1 MLAPLSWLKD
11 YVDIDVTP
19 KELEEKLF
27 SCGFEVEEL
36 IEVGKDISNV
46 VVGLMESCEPIPDTH
61 LSLCQ
66 VNAGEHGTFQICCGA
81 DNVRA
86 GGKYPLALVGA
97 TVYATAKDHVT
108 IEGVMT
114 IKKGKLRGYESYG
127 MLCSGTE
134 LGLNEDLYPGAGYNG
149 LLVLPEDA
157 KVGADVKPILGMDD
171 WIFDIAITANRPDCQ
186 SIYGIAREVAA
197 VLGKECREP
206 ALDYTETAVKKDFK
220 VEVAAKDLCP
230 RYIAHYVHDVTI
242 GESPAWM
249 RRRLAL
255 VGINSISNMVDITN
269 YVLKEL
275 GQPMHAFDYAYLEG
289 DQINVRRANEGE
301 RIVTLDE
308 KEFML
313 NSSNLVICD
322 GVKPVALAGIMGGL
336 NSEIKDTTTEVMFE
350 SAKFARDNI
359 RKSSRALGQSSDSS
373 AMYAKGVYEYTTVMA
388 MKRALHLV
396 EELGCGKVS
405 STQLEVSTGN
415 SIEPKEMKVS
425 VKRVNGVLGIEVPEE
440 DMLRILSA
448 LQFAPSIDGDE
459 LTLQIPAYREDMDSY
474 PDVAEEVIRMYG
486 YEHVIPTFMP
496 TAKVTLGGLNLK
508 QKTELK
514 IKRALCA
521 AGAYEGVHYS
531 FFSPSDL
538 DLLRLPEDAP
548 ERKAIKLINPINVDL
563 SLMRTTLASEMLY
576 AISRNQKK
584 GILEG
589 RIFELG
595 NVFIPKALPLT
606 EYPDE
611 RETLCAGVF
620 GEKESFYTLKGLA
633 ETVADALN
641 VSFTYE
647 AAERTFLH
655 PYQTAEIFCEGEVST
670 GNSIEPKEM
679 KVSVKRVNGV
689 LGIEVPEEDMLR
701 ILSALQFAPSIDGDE
716 LTLQIPAYREDMDSY
731 PDVAEEVIR
740 MYGYEHVIPTFMP
753 TAKVTLGGLN
763 LKQKTE
769 LKIKRAL
776 CAAGAYEG
784 VHYSFFSPS
793 DLDLLRLPEDAPER
807 KAIKLINPINVDLS
821 LMRTTLASEML
832 YAISRN
838 QKKGILEG
846 RIFELGNVFIPKA
859 LPLTEYPDERET
871 LCAGVF
877 GEKESFYTLKG
888 LAETVAD
895 ALNVSFTYEAA
906 ERTFLHPYQTAEIFC
921 EGERVGYLG
930 KLSYEIQDELDMRVP
945 AYVMEID
952 LAALKKWYGKE
963 QIFTP
968 LPKFAEEKRDFA
980 FVVDKN
986 ITCAQIENG
995 IREACKYVT
1004 DVNLFD
1010 VYEGIQ
1016 LGPDKKS
1023 MAFSVVFTPQE
1034 EELTGEMVE
1043 GFVKKI
1049 LKHLEA
1055 TLDIRLRA

>member
-1 MLAPLSWLKD
+1 MLAPLSWLKE

-36 IEVGKDISNV
+36 NEVGKDIRNV
-46 VVGLMESCEPIPDTH
+46 VVGLVESCEPIPETH

-81 DNVRA
+81 DNVHA

-114 IKKGKLRGYESYG
+114 IKKGKLRGYESFG

-157 KVGADVKPILGMDD
+157 EVGADVKPIVGLDD

-197 VLGKECREP
+197 VLGKECKEP
-206 ALDYTETAVKKDFK
+206 ALTYTETEVTKDFK
-220 VEVAAKDLCP
+220 VTVSAQDLCP
-230 RYIAHYVHDVTI
+230 RYIAHYVHDVQI
-242 GESPAWM
+242 AESPAWM

-255 VGINSISNMVDITN
+255 VGIGSISNIVDITN

-275 GQPMHAFDYAYLEG
+275 GQPMHAFDYSYLEG
-289 DQINVRRANEGE
+289 DQIQVRRAAEGE
-301 RIVTLDE
+301 KIVTLDE
-308 KEFML
+308 KEFAL
-313 NSSNLVICD
+313 NPSNLVICD

-336 NSEIKDTTTEVMFE
+336 NSEIVDTTKEVMFE
-350 SAKFARDNI
+350 SAKFVRDNI
-359 RKSSRALGQSSDSS
+359 RKSSRALGQVSDSS

-405 STQLEVSTGN
+405 STHIEVSTGN
-415 SIEPKEMKVS
+415 SVEPKEMKVS
-425 VKRVNGVLGIEVPEE
+425 VKRLNGVLGITVPDEE
-440 DMLRILSA
+440 IIRILTA
-448 LQFAPSIDGDE
+448 LNFAPLINGDE

-496 TAKVTLGGLNLK
+496 TAEVTLGGLNLK

-514 IKRALCA
+514 IKQALCA
-521 AGAYEGVHYS
+521 AGAYEGIHYS

-538 DLLRLPEDAP
+538 DLLRIPEDSMR
-548 ERKAIKLINPINVDL
+548 RKAISLINPINVDL
-563 SLMRTTLASEMLY
+563 SLMRTTLAPQMLH
-576 AISRNQKK
+576 AIARNQKK
-584 GILEG
+584 AILEG

-595 NVFIPKALPLT
+595 NIFIPKDLPLT

-611 RETLCAGVF
+611 RETLCVGIF
-620 GEKESFYTLKGLA
+620 GEKENFFTLKGLA

-641 VSFTYE
+641 ISFAYK
-647 AAERTFLH
+647 AATKSFLH
-655 PYQTAEIFCEGEVST
+655 PYQTAEISCEGE
-670 GNSIEPKEM
+670 I
-679 KVSVKRVNGV
+679 
-689 LGIEVPEEDMLR
+689 
-701 ILSALQFAPSIDGDE
+701 
-716 LTLQIPAYREDMDSY
+716 
-731 PDVAEEVIR
+731 
-740 MYGYEHVIPTFMP
+740 
-753 TAKVTLGGLN
+753 
-763 LKQKTE
+763 
-769 LKIKRAL
+769 
-776 CAAGAYEG
+776 
-784 VHYSFFSPS
+784 
-793 DLDLLRLPEDAPER
+793 
-807 KAIKLINPINVDLS
+807 
-821 LMRTTLASEML
+821 
-832 YAISRN
+832 
-838 QKKGILEG
+838 
-846 RIFELGNVFIPKA
+846 
-859 LPLTEYPDERET
+859 
-871 LCAGVF
+871 
-877 GEKESFYTLKG
+877 
-888 LAETVAD
+888 
-895 ALNVSFTYEAA
+895 
-906 ERTFLHPYQTAEIFC
+906 
-921 EGERVGYLG
+921 VGYLG
-930 KLSYEIQDELDMRVP
+930 KVSYEIQDELDMRVP

-952 LAALKKWYGKE
+952 LAGLRKWYGKE

-986 ITCAQIENG
+986 ITCGEIEDG
-995 IREACKYVT
+995 IREACNYIT
-1004 DVNLFD
+1004 DVKLFD

-1023 MAFSVVFTPQE
+1023 MAFSVVFTPKDE
-1034 EELTGEMVE
+1034 EFTNEMVE
-1043 GFVKKI
+1043 GFVKKV
-1049 LKHLEA
+1049 LKNLEKKLNI
-1055 TLDIRLRA
+1055 TLRA

>member
-1 MLAPLSWLKD
+1 MLAPLSWLKE

-36 IEVGKDISNV
+36 NEVGKDIRNV
-46 VVGLMESCEPIPDTH
+46 VVGLVESCEPIPETH

-81 DNVRA
+81 DNVHA

-114 IKKGKLRGYESYG
+114 IKKGKLRGYESFG

-157 KVGADVKPILGMDD
+157 EVGADVKPIVGLDD

-197 VLGKECREP
+197 VLGKECKEP
-206 ALDYTETAVKKDFK
+206 ALTYTETEVTKDFK
-220 VEVAAKDLCP
+220 VTVSAQDLCP
-230 RYIAHYVHDVTI
+230 RYIAHYVHDVQI
-242 GESPAWM
+242 AESPAWM

-255 VGINSISNMVDITN
+255 VGIGSISNIVDITN

-275 GQPMHAFDYAYLEG
+275 GQPMHAFDYSYLEG
-289 DQINVRRANEGE
+289 DQIQVRRAAEGE
-301 RIVTLDE
+301 KIVTLDE
-308 KEFML
+308 KEFAL
-313 NSSNLVICD
+313 NPSNLVICD
-322 GVKPVALAGIMGGL
+322 GVKAVALAGIMGGL
-336 NSEIKDTTTEVMFE
+336 NSEIVDTTKEVMFE

-359 RKSSRALGQSSDSS
+359 RKSSRALGQASDSS

-405 STQLEVSTGN
+405 STHIEVSTGN
-415 SIEPKEMKVS
+415 SVEPKEMKVS
-425 VKRVNGVLGIEVPEE
+425 VKRLNGVLGITVPDEE
-440 DMLRILSA
+440 IIRILTA
-448 LQFAPSIDGDE
+448 LNFAPLINGDE

-496 TAKVTLGGLNLK
+496 TAEVTLGGLNLK

-514 IKRALCA
+514 IKQALCA
-521 AGAYEGVHYS
+521 AGAYEGIHYS

-538 DLLRLPEDAP
+538 DLLRIPEDSMR
-548 ERKAIKLINPINVDL
+548 RKAISLINPINVDL
-563 SLMRTTLASEMLY
+563 SLMRTTLAPQMLH
-576 AISRNQKK
+576 AIARNQKK
-584 GILEG
+584 AILEG

-595 NVFIPKALPLT
+595 NIFIPKDLPLT

-611 RETLCAGVF
+611 RETLCVGIF
-620 GEKESFYTLKGLA
+620 GEKENFFTLKGLA

-641 VSFTYE
+641 ISFAYK
-647 AAERTFLH
+647 AATKSFLH
-655 PYQTAEIFCEGEVST
+655 PYQTAEISCEGE
-670 GNSIEPKEM
+670 I
-679 KVSVKRVNGV
+679 
-689 LGIEVPEEDMLR
+689 
-701 ILSALQFAPSIDGDE
+701 
-716 LTLQIPAYREDMDSY
+716 
-731 PDVAEEVIR
+731 
-740 MYGYEHVIPTFMP
+740 
-753 TAKVTLGGLN
+753 
-763 LKQKTE
+763 
-769 LKIKRAL
+769 
-776 CAAGAYEG
+776 
-784 VHYSFFSPS
+784 
-793 DLDLLRLPEDAPER
+793 
-807 KAIKLINPINVDLS
+807 
-821 LMRTTLASEML
+821 
-832 YAISRN
+832 
-838 QKKGILEG
+838 
-846 RIFELGNVFIPKA
+846 
-859 LPLTEYPDERET
+859 
-871 LCAGVF
+871 
-877 GEKESFYTLKG
+877 
-888 LAETVAD
+888 
-895 ALNVSFTYEAA
+895 
-906 ERTFLHPYQTAEIFC
+906 
-921 EGERVGYLG
+921 VGYLG
-930 KLSYEIQDELDMRVP
+930 KVSYEIQDELDMRVP

-952 LAALKKWYGKE
+952 LAGLRKWYGKE

-986 ITCAQIENG
+986 ITCGEIEDG
-995 IREACKYVT
+995 IREACNYIT
-1004 DVNLFD
+1004 DVKLFD

-1023 MAFSVVFTPQE
+1023 MAFSVVFTPKDE
-1034 EELTGEMVE
+1034 EFTNEMVE
-1043 GFVKKI
+1043 GFVKKV
-1049 LKHLEA
+1049 LKNLEKKLNI
-1055 TLDIRLRA
+1055 TLRA